1 MAKQRDVTS
10 VAVSQSATL
19 QDVLLAIDVTALGI
33 ACVVDEAGILQGVM
47 TDGDVRRAIL
57 RGASQGDSC
66 VDFMNT
72 NFTSGRVDASRNDN
86 LRLMSER
93 VTFLPLLD
101 GEGRLVSYI
110 SWRDMWSV
118 PLVAP
123 ALSGNELKYVSE
135 CITSGWVSSQG
146 SFVGRFEVA
155 MQQYVGSRFA
165 LSTANGTLALQLAI
179 QGLGIGPGDEV
190 IVPDFT
196 FGASANAVMQCG
208 ASPVFAD
215 IDPNTWTLDPTA
227 VESLISDRTRAIM
240 PVHIYG
246 HPCDMDPLIE
256 IARQHRLRVIED
268 CAEAVGAA
276 YKGQPVGSIGD
287 VGCFSFFAN
296 KIITTGEGG
305 MVTTSD
311 ADLHERMMTLR
322 DHGARPDRRYWHV
335 EPGTN
340 ARMTNMQAALGVAQM
355 ERIDEFLAA
364 RDALAERYADELRD
378 APGIMPHLAASWARK
393 VCWLFTVRV
402 DPHLFGK
409 DRDTLIH
416 QLHEKGIETRPVF
429 SPLHEQPAFVSGRA
443 GACRQSQRLAKQGMS
458 LPTSNDMPVIE
469 TLRVVQSIRELARH
483 AA

>member
-1 MAKQRDVTS
+1 
-10 VAVSQSATL
+10 
-19 QDVLLAIDVTALGI
+19 
-33 ACVVDEAGILQGVM
+33 M

-101 GEGRLVSYI
+101 REGRLVSYI

-287 VGCFSFFAN
+287 VGCFRFFAN
-296 KIITTGEGG
+296 KIITT
-305 MVTTSD
+305 
-311 ADLHERMMTLR
+311 
-322 DHGARPDRRYWHV
+322 ARRAGNECENDQHASCTWRRA
-335 EPGTN
+335 N
-340 ARMTNMQAALGVAQM
+340 
-355 ERIDEFLAA
+355 
-364 RDALAERYADELRD
+364 
-378 APGIMPHLAASWARK
+378 
-393 VCWLFTVRV
+393 
-402 DPHLFGK
+402 GK
-409 DRDTLIH
+409 DRRIPRG
-416 QLHEKGIETRPVF
+416 KRRTRR
-429 SPLHEQPAFVSGRA
+429 E
-443 GACRQSQRLAKQGMS
+443 
-458 LPTSNDMPVIE
+458 
-469 TLRVVQSIRELARH
+469 IRG
-483 AA
+483 